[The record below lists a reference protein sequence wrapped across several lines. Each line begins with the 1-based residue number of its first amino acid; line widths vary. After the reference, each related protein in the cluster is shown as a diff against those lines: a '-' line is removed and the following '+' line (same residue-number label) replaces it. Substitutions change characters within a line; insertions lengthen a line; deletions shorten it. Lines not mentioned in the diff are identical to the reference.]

1 MMAGGQVGLR
11 FAQDLHKRVQLEA
24 NLSAIQTVG
33 EGGVKARKRGW
44 FFKGDRHRAD
54 FLPFVHFDTCDLYRV

>member
-24 NLSAIQTVG
+24 NLCFRLHQVAGSDIYGVVAERLDSAV
-33 EGGVKARKRGW
+33 
-44 FFKGDRHRAD
+44 
-54 FLPFVHFDTCDLYRV
+54 FLSPSNALAPT

>member
-44 FFKGDRHRAD
+44 FFS
-54 FLPFVHFDTCDLYRV
+54 YRSQPWGAEVGRIN